1 MRKKFLLIIFILAL
15 FVSLLGVYGRYK
27 IDNSSNGVELIMD
40 YKALASLDRN
50 EIEFLGELKE
60 AGLTAVAVLPD
71 TIKEL
76 VNTNRVNLIKGN
88 ELIRAGVISGR
99 TNLLMESF
107 QISRDSAVLYI
118 DSSSLI
124 KGFLDR
130 LPSWQE
136 EYGLDYLLAGDELLV
151 FFEKWH
157 DKYLSLG
164 IGFEEGLITEIRKA
178 GLKIVPRIDNN
189 ELTNKEQLALLADY
203 SPRYL
208 IFNGT
213 EVTGYQEGSKEGIRE
228 TANLMLDHD
237 IIFGMIEPFI
247 ARQAGAASL
256 AHLLD
261 YRLLRVHSIQ
271 QAEMDSN
278 QAKYSLDNIVNRY
291 YRAVKERNVRLLY
304 LKPFLKEKDN
314 KKPDKLTEEFIA
326 SLAVRLK
333 TAGYLPGQAELYRDY
348 ENSFLALLLIGLGIT
363 VAGII
368 LLGYLINKDILK
380 WSYLMMGLVII
391 VEVLLFYKGR
401 GIFLRKVLAL
411 ASAIIFPTLAVVTQ
425 VLNKEEE
432 SLLLKFLKTAAIS
445 LLGGVFLTA
454 SLAHT
459 SFVLKINQFVGV
471 KLAFV
476 LPLILISF
484 YYFKTIDYR
493 FNDRQGSFLEKLN
506 RLLDY
511 NLKLKHLVLLFVLAV
526 GGFVYIGRT
535 GNYPLLPV
543 SGIEL
548 HLREFLEKLLIA
560 RPRFKEFL
568 IGHPSLVLALGMVK
582 EFKNK
587 LLFYPFLLLASIGQ
601 ITVLNSFSH
610 IHTPLLITVIRVFHG
625 LWLGLLLGYIL
636 LSIFRYLVKRF
647 A

>member
-1 MRKKFLLIIFILAL
+1 MRKKILLVIFIMAL

-40 YKALASLDRN
+40 YQALASLDRD
-50 EIEFLGELKE
+50 EKEFLGELKE
-60 AGLTAVAVLPD
+60 AGLTSVAVFPD
-71 TIKEL
+71 TIKKL
-76 VNTNRVNLIKGN
+76 VNTNRINLIKGN

-99 TNLLMESF
+99 TNPLMNSF
-107 QISRDSAVLYI
+107 EISRDSAVLYI
-118 DSSSLI
+118 DNSSLI

-130 LPSWQE
+130 LPSWQK
-136 EYGLDYLLAGDELLV
+136 EYGVDYLLAGDELLV
-151 FFEKWH
+151 FFEEWH

-164 IGFEEGLITEIRKA
+164 IGFEEGLITEIRKT
-178 GLKIVPRIDNN
+178 GLKIVPRIGNN
-189 ELTNKEQLALLADY
+189 KLTNEEQRALLAYY

-213 EVTGYQEGSKEGIRE
+213 EVTGYQEGSKEGLRE
-228 TANLMLDHD
+228 TANLMLDND

-247 ARQAGAASL
+247 ARQLGAASL

-271 QAEMDSN
+271 QSEMDSK
-278 QAKYSLDNIVNRY
+278 QDKYSLDNIVNRY

-314 KKPDKLTEEFIA
+314 KKPEQLTEEFIA
-326 SLAVRLK
+326 SLSVRLK
-333 TAGYLPGQAELYRDY
+333 KAGYLPGQADLYRDY
-348 ENSFLALLLIGLGIT
+348 ENSFPALLLIGLGIA
-363 VAGII
+363 VVGII
-368 LLGYLINKDILK
+368 LLEYLLNKDILK
-380 WSYLMMGLVII
+380 WSYLIMVLVII
-391 VEVLLFYKGR
+391 AEVLLFYMGR
-401 GIFLRKVLAL
+401 GILLRKILAL
-411 ASAIIFPTLAVVTQ
+411 ASAIIFPTLAVITQ
-425 VLNKEEE
+425 LLNKVEE
-432 SLLLKFLKTAAIS
+432 SLLLKFLKTVVIS
-445 LLGGVFLTA
+445 LLGGIFLTA
-454 SLAHT
+454 FLAHT

-484 YYFKTIDYR
+484 YYFKTIDYQ
-493 FNDRQGSFLEKLN
+493 FNDRQGSFLERLD

-511 NLKLKHLVLLFVLAV
+511 NIKLKHLLLLFVLAV

-543 SGIEL
+543 SEIEL
-548 HLREFLEKLLIA
+548 NLREFLEKLLIA

-568 IGHPSLVLALGMVK
+568 IGHPFLVLTLGMVK

-587 LLFYPFLLLASIGQ
+587 LLFYPFLLMASIGQ

-610 IHTPLLITVIRVFHG
+610 VHTPLLITVIRIFHG

-636 LSIFRYLVKRF
+636 LSVFRYIVKRF